1 MRRHS
6 RIRDDRGQTMVE
18 FTLVVPLLLVILFGI
33 IQFGIVYNNYITL
46 TDAVRVGARKA
57 AVSRTAAFP
66 ADVAKAA
73 LLNAADNLDQAKL
86 QGVDGAG
93 NPRIS
98 ITAPAWQHGADVTV
112 RARYPYEIDLLGWV
126 VASGEL
132 QSEMVERLE

>member
-1 MRRHS
+1 MRHRS

-73 LLNAADNLDQAKL
+73 LLNAADNLDRAKL
-86 QGVDGAG
+86 EQPG
-93 NPRIS
+93 RIS
-98 ITAPAWQHGADVTV
+98 ITAPVWQHGADVTV

-132 QSEMVERLE
+132 ESEMIERLE

>member
-1 MRRHS
+1 MTRRS
-6 RIRDDRGQTMVE
+6 KIRDDRGQTMVE

-73 LLNAADNLDQAKL
+73 LLNAADNLDRAKL
-86 QGVDGAG
+86 E
-93 NPRIS
+93 PRVT
-98 ITAPAWQHGADVTV
+98 ITAPVWQHGADVTV
-112 RARYPYEIDLLGWV
+112 KARYPYQIDLLGWV

-132 QSEMVERLE
+132 ESEMIERLE

>member
-1 MRRHS
+1 MTRRS

-86 QGVDGAG
+86 E
-93 NPRIS
+93 PRVS
-98 ITAPAWQHGADVTV
+98 ITAPVWQQGADVTV
-112 RARYPYEIDLLGWV
+112 TARYPYEIDLLGWV

-132 QSEMVERLE
+132 ESEMIERLE